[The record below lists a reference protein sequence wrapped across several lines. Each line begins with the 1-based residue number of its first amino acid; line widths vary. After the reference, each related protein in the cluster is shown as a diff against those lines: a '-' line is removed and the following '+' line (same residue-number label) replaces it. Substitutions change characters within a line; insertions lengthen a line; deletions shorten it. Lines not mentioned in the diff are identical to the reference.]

1 MSGDVRLFKG
11 GMTFDDLRCPHCG
24 DGALDVDDYGMELDD
39 EAVFVNARWTCGRC
53 GTRGDMLLRAEYV
66 GAFVNSDD
74 DEYYDAGVERS
85 PSKKRTATGRTPA
98 RKTSTKKAPARRKT
112 AGTRRRCSRLRGS
125 TTRGCP
131 APGA

>member
-24 DGALDVDDYGMELDD
+24 DGALDVDDYSMELDD

-53 GTRGDMLLRAEYV
+53 RTRGDMLLRAEYV

-85 PSKKRTATGRTPA
+85 PSKKRTATGRAPA
-98 RKTSTKKAPARRKT
+98 RKTAAKKTPARRKT
-112 AGTRRRCSRLRGS
+112 AGARR
-125 TTRGCP
+125 
-131 APGA
+131 